1 MAPREFDLAT
11 IVRDAGSEFLKT
23 RSTTPYQRKALR
35 AIEQCRTP
43 ALGGQFARCDR
54 CGEQHLLFRSCGSRS
69 CPRCQASARH
79 DWLAARLKDL
89 LPVPYFHVVFTVP
102 EQLNVLALYCPEAF
116 YGALLGAAGQALLD
130 VGQTKLHAELGA
142 LTVLHTWGQNL
153 SLHPHVHCVVPG
165 GGFRGDR
172 KAWVSVEK
180 PTFFLPVKVLSRR
193 FRTLLRLRL
202 LKAFRAGKLA
212 RLPRAVAWDQPSF
225 ELLLARAGHTDW
237 VVYSKPPFA
246 GPQQVLEYLAAYTH
260 RLAIS
265 NRRLVGFDGKTVA
278 FRWKDYRDEN
288 RPKILELDVLEFLR
302 RFTLHILPPRL
313 VRIRYFGFLA
323 NRNRVKNIELARTLI
338 GGEPI
343 ELRSPRERPSVPC
356 PACAEGTLIIGPF
369 WLPQLLP
376 TPARDPPA
384 LEEAS

>member
-1 MAPREFDLAT
+1 MEPRDLDLAT
-11 IVRDAGSEFLKT
+11 IVRAVSPEFL
-23 RSTTPYQRKALR
+23 RARATTPYQRKALR
-35 AIEQCRTP
+35 AIERCRTP
-43 ALGGQFARCDR
+43 ALGGQLAACDR
-54 CGEQHLLFRSCGSRS
+54 CGAQHLLFRSCGNRA

-89 LPVPYFHVVFTVP
+89 LPVPYFHVVFTIP
-102 EQLNVLALYCPEAF
+102 EQLNVLAVYCPEVF

-130 VGQTKLHAELGA
+130 VGLTKLHAELGVLA
-142 LTVLHTWGQNL
+142 VLHTWGQNL

-172 KAWVSVEK
+172 KAWLSVQK

-193 FRTLLRLRL
+193 FRTLLGLRLR
-202 LKAFRAGKLA
+202 KAFRTGKLA
-212 RLPRAVAWDQPSF
+212 RLPRTVAWDQPSF
-225 ELLLARAGHTDW
+225 ELLLARAAHTDW

-265 NRRLVGFDGKTVA
+265 NRRLVAFDGKTVS

-288 RPKILELDVLEFLR
+288 RSKILELDAPEFLR

-313 VRIRYFGFLA
+313 VRIRYFGFLG
-323 NRNRVKNIELARTLI
+323 NRHRVRNITLARELI
-338 GGEPI
+338 GGDPI
-343 ELRSPRERPSVPC
+343 ELRPPRERPSIPC
-356 PACAEGTLIIGPF
+356 PECGEGTLIVGPL
-369 WLPQLLP
+369 WLPQQFP
-376 TPARDPPA
+376 APARDPP
-384 LEEAS
+384 LQQEAS

>member
-1 MAPREFDLAT
+1 MAPKGLELAT
-11 IVRDAGSEFLKT
+11 IVREAGPEFLA
-23 RSTTPYQRKALR
+23 RRRTTPYQRKALR
-35 AIEQCRTP
+35 AIERCRTP
-43 ALGGQFARCDR
+43 ALGGQLAACDR
-54 CGEQHLLFRSCGSRS
+54 CGAQHLLFRSCGNRA

-102 EQLNVLALYCPEAF
+102 EQLNVLAVYCPEVF

-142 LTVLHTWGQNL
+142 LAVLHTWGQNL

-193 FRTLLRLRL
+193 FRTLLQLRLR
-202 LKAFRAGKLA
+202 KAFRAGKFS
-212 RLPRAVAWDQPSF
+212 RLPREVAWDAPSF
-225 ELLLARAGHTDW
+225 DLLLAHACRTDW

-246 GPQQVLEYLAAYTH
+246 GPQHVLEYLAAYTH

-265 NRRLVGFDGKTVA
+265 NRRLVAFDGKTVS
-278 FRWKDYRDEN
+278 FRWKDYRDEGRSKVLTLN
-288 RPKILELDVLEFLR
+288 ALEFLR
-302 RFTLHILPPRL
+302 RFALHILPPRL
-313 VRIRYFGFLA
+313 VRIRYFGFLG
-323 NRNRVKNIELARTLI
+323 NRHRVRNIALARALI
-338 GGEPI
+338 GGEPVS
-343 ELRSPRERPSVPC
+343 LRTPRERPSVPC
-356 PACAEGTLIIGPF
+356 PACAEGTLIVTSI
-369 WLPQLLP
+369 WLPQRIHVP
-376 TPARDPPA
+376 TRDPPR
-384 LEEAS
+384 LQEAS